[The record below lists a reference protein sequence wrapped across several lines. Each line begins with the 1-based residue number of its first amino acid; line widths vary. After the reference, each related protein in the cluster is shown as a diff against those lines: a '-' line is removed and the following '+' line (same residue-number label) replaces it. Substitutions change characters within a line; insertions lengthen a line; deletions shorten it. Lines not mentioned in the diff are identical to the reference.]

1 MLFILILDK
10 FSEDAMA
17 RHSRNMKN
25 KITTPRGKSKM
36 APSPARGN
44 NTARPSTM
52 SMSGKNISNVNNG
65 MGSTTKNFGSTNQK
79 STKPVL
85 RMKEIKNKIIDHQ
98 RLLEDQ
104 ILEDRRRKESAKE
117 KEEEDEL
124 SFMKA
129 MKGSNY
135 GNNNYSNNNNNYDNN
150 NYNNNNNEDQFQS
163 DFSINT
169 DRNYNNNNNN
179 NYNNGY
185 GSKKSSPG
193 KFGSFNSK
201 FDNTENNG
209 SFSSRFG
216 GGSDFNNDSP
226 QSRAQTAAHQPK
238 FNSLATVAS
247 GSLNGGV
254 PITNGRDRSNNFQ
267 DKNNYGNLRYLDT
280 HIFFFDKLHTA
291 FSAFFF
297 ISILSFLFSD
307 TLSLSIYVSLA
318 LSLSPFVSLSVAIS
332 LSLSLSPTL
341 SLSPSRTHSLSL
353 SLSLLLYL
361 SISLYPSLSIHL
373 SLSLSLSNIYTYICI
388 MIRRAATPGGALE
401 CETQMTD
408 SNTTLMV
415 SDSYHYRFYYH
426 FYS

>member
-1 MLFILILDK
+1 MLCYAMLCYTMQSSILNKYFEVTATIVINMLFILILDK

-25 KITTPRGKSKM
+25 KSTTPRGKSKM

-52 SMSGKNISNVNNG
+52 SMSGKNISNVNNV

-98 RLLEDQ
+98 ILLEDQ
-104 ILEDRRRKESAKE
+104 ILEDRRRKESARE

-135 GNNNYSNNNNNYDNN
+135 GNNSRSNNNNYDNN
-150 NYNNNNNEDQFQS
+150 SYNNNNNEDQFQS

-169 DRNYNNNNNN
+169 DRNYNNNNNNNN

-209 SFSSRFG
+209 SFSSRF
-216 GGSDFNNDSP
+216 GSDFNNDSP

-280 HIFFFDKLHTA
+280 YA
-291 FSAFFF
+291 YNP
-297 ISILSFLFSD
+297 LF
-307 TLSLSIYVSLA
+307 
-318 LSLSPFVSLSVAIS
+318 
-332 LSLSLSPTL
+332 
-341 SLSPSRTHSLSL
+341 
-353 SLSLLLYL
+353 
-361 SISLYPSLSIHL
+361 
-373 SLSLSLSNIYTYICI
+373 
-388 MIRRAATPGGALE
+388 
-401 CETQMTD
+401 
-408 SNTTLMV
+408 
-415 SDSYHYRFYYH
+415 
-426 FYS
+426 

>member
-1 MLFILILDK
+1 MIGTLYIATIRILIIILIILDK

-25 KITTPRGKSKM
+25 KITTPRGKGKM
-36 APSPARGN
+36 APSPSRGN

-65 MGSTTKNFGSTNQK
+65 STMNGMGSTNKNFGSTNQK

-104 ILEDRRRKESAKE
+104 ILEDRRRKDSARQ
-117 KEEEDEL
+117 KEEDDEL

-129 MKGSNY
+129 MKGNNY
-135 GNNNYSNNNNNYDNN
+135 GNNSSNNN
-150 NYNNNNNEDQFQS
+150 NYNNNNDDQFQS

-169 DRNYNNNNNN
+169 DRNFNNNN

-185 GSKKSSPG
+185 GSKKSSPN
-193 KFGSFNSK
+193 KFGSK

-209 SFSSRFG
+209 SFSSRF

-238 FNSLATVAS
+238 FNSLATVAA

-254 PITNGRDRSNNFQ
+254 PVGNGRDRSNNFQ
-267 DKNNYGNLRYLDT
+267 DKNNYGNLRY
-280 HIFFFDKLHTA
+280 
-291 FSAFFF
+291 
-297 ISILSFLFSD
+297 
-307 TLSLSIYVSLA
+307 
-318 LSLSPFVSLSVAIS
+318 
-332 LSLSLSPTL
+332 
-341 SLSPSRTHSLSL
+341 
-353 SLSLLLYL
+353 
-361 SISLYPSLSIHL
+361 
-373 SLSLSLSNIYTYICI
+373 
-388 MIRRAATPGGALE
+388 
-401 CETQMTD
+401 
-408 SNTTLMV
+408 
-415 SDSYHYRFYYH
+415 
-426 FYS
+426 